1 MQRILITGANRGIGL
16 ELVREYLAREDTLIF
31 ATCRDPN
38 HATALR
44 ELAAQSPG
52 RVQILA
58 LDVTVR
64 ASIDAALEQIGAQ
77 VDGLELLYN
86 NAGIYPDGVFPQA
99 SHSSSFGYL
108 EAEAMLDV
116 FRVNTVSAAIVTQ
129 AAADLL
135 RKGQAS
141 RVVNLSSDAGSLAMH
156 ADGGNYSYP
165 ASKAGLNMITR
176 CLAGD
181 FRKDGVIVIS
191 LHPGWIRTDMGGER
205 ATLALDEAVPS
216 ILRVID
222 GLTLADSGEFF
233 NWDGTHVAW

>member
-16 ELVREYLAREDTLIF
+16 ELAREYAQQSDTLVF
-31 ATCRDPN
+31 ATCRQPESADELQ
-38 HATALR
+38 AL
-44 ELAAQSPG
+44 AQQHPDQ
-52 RVQILA
+52 VKILA
-58 LDVTVR
+58 LDVTDR
-64 ASIDAALEQIGAQ
+64 AAVDAALNQIASQ

-86 NAGIYPDGVFPQA
+86 NAGIYPDGVFPEA
-99 SHSSSFGYL
+99 SHSSTFGYL
-108 EAEAMLDV
+108 DAEAMLDV
-116 FRVNTVSAAIVTQ
+116 FKVNTVAPVIVTQ
-129 AAADLL
+129 AAAVLL
-135 RKGQAS
+135 RNGQNA
-141 RVVNLSSDAGSLAMH
+141 RVINLSSDAGSLALH
-156 ADGGNYSYP
+156 GDGGNYSYP
-165 ASKAGLNMITR
+165 ASKAALNMLTR

-233 NWDGTHVAW
+233 NWDGKHVAW

>member
-1 MQRILITGANRGIGL
+1 MRRILITGANRGIGL
-16 ELVREYLAREDTLIF
+16 ELVREYVQCGDVIF
-31 ATCRDPN
+31 ATCRQPDR
-38 HATALR
+38 ADVLQALAR
-44 ELAAQSPG
+44 QHPDQVKILPLEVTDRAA
-52 RVQILA
+52 
-58 LDVTVR
+58 
-64 ASIDAALEQIGAQ
+64 IDAVFAAVAAQ

-108 EAEAMLDV
+108 DAEAMLDV
-116 FRVNTVSAAIVTQ
+116 FRVNTISPAILTQ
-129 AAADLL
+129 AAANLL
-135 RKGQAS
+135 RNGQNP
-141 RVVNLSSDAGSLAMH
+141 RVVNLSSDAGSLALH

-165 ASKAGLNMITR
+165 SSKAALNMITR

-191 LHPGWIRTDMGGER
+191 LHPGWIRTDMGGEQ

-216 ILRVID
+216 ILRMID

-233 NWDGTHVAW
+233 NWDGKHVPW